1 MKNFHKYVPQL
12 FYVAAALNFIASI
25 IAAFSGNHAT
35 GALGLGGLCLV
46 LGSFYSERAKKKN
59 DKEQ

>member
-1 MKNFHKYVPQL
+1 MKKFKKYIPQL
-12 FYVAAALNFIASI
+12 FYLAATLNFIAST

-59 DKEQ
+59 DKE

>member
-1 MKNFHKYVPQL
+1 MEKFKKYIPQL
-12 FYVAAALNFIASI
+12 LYLAATLNFIASI

-59 DKEQ
+59 DKE

>member
-1 MKNFHKYVPQL
+1 MEKFKKYIPQL
-12 FYVAAALNFIASI
+12 FYVAATLNFIASI

-59 DKEQ
+59 DKE